1 MNPDESLGSEKRKAR
16 GERLSESIETE
27 DKDNICGRYG
37 HTHMEG
43 KHMDRLTFFKQG
55 LSSAM
60 DAVSAVI
67 GLKKAVNTFTEAVDE
82 ALGDIKSD
90 MGLYLKSVESDMYE
104 GVGSTLKEMARMG
117 YTTIETDS
125 YFGGKIYDLKPDDFR
140 RAADEAGLKI
150 TSAHL
155 RKYYADDMPEGPE
168 KEGGEK
174 EGGEKEGAETKE
186 NKIDEVETKENKTDG
201 AETKGKTKDIKD
213 KETEAEETVEVEAKE
228 AEGAEAKSAD
238 TAEAE
243 DPVMKWWDEALD
255 VQKAMGC
262 RYIVISRL
270 PDALTP
276 LTAARYADY
285 YTRIGDKALQRGMKL
300 CIHPERRVLTATDG
314 ASIFDIMALHMPQ
327 EKVWFEIDTREAHEA
342 GVDIVSMLKRY
353 KGRVMLLHLQDYG
366 IVTESGLIDFDKI
379 INTAIASGVK
389 DIFVEVRSYTLP
401 PRNCVERSMYNLE
414 SLPSLRY

>member
-1 MNPDESLGSEKRKAR
+1 
-16 GERLSESIETE
+16 
-27 DKDNICGRYG
+27 
-37 HTHMEG
+37 
-43 KHMDRLTFFKQG
+43 MDRLTFFKQG

-104 GVGSTLKEMARMG
+104 GVDSTLKEMARMG

-168 KEGGEK
+168 KEGVEKEGVEK
-174 EGGEKEGAETKE
+174 EGGEKEGTEKE
-186 NKIDEVETKENKTDG
+186 GTETKENKTDG
-201 AETKGKTKDIKD
+201 AETKGKTKDIKAERPED
-213 KETEAEETVEVEAKE
+213 KETEAEESVEVEAKE
-228 AEGAEAKSAD
+228 AEGAEEAEAKSAD
-238 TAEAE
+238 AAEAE

-314 ASIFDIMALHMPQ
+314 ASIFDIMALHLPQ

-401 PRNCVERSMYNLE
+401 PRNCVERSIYNLE

>member
-1 MNPDESLGSEKRKAR
+1 
-16 GERLSESIETE
+16 
-27 DKDNICGRYG
+27 
-37 HTHMEG
+37 
-43 KHMDRLTFFKQG
+43 MDRLTFFKQG

-125 YFGGKIYDLKPDDFR
+125 YFGGRIYDLKPDDFR

-155 RKYYADDMPEGPE
+155 RKYYADDMPEGLE
-168 KEGGEK
+168 KEGAEK
-174 EGGEKEGAETKE
+174 EGGEKEGAETKG

-201 AETKGKTKDIKD
+201 AETKGKTKDIKAERSED
-213 KETEAEETVEVEAKE
+213 KETEAEESVDVKAKG

-238 TAEAE
+238 AAKAE
-243 DPVMKWWDEALD
+243 DPIMKWWDEALD

-314 ASIFDIMALHMPQ
+314 ASIFDIMALHLPQ

>member
-1 MNPDESLGSEKRKAR
+1 
-16 GERLSESIETE
+16 
-27 DKDNICGRYG
+27 
-37 HTHMEG
+37 
-43 KHMDRLTFFKQG
+43 MDRLTFFKQG

-125 YFGGKIYDLKPDDFR
+125 YFGGKIYDLKPNDFR

-168 KEGGEK
+168 KEEAGTKEDKIEEAEAK
-174 EGGEKEGAETKE
+174 EG
-186 NKIDEVETKENKTDG
+186 KIDGVE
-201 AETKGKTKDIKD
+201 AKGETKDIKAERSED
-213 KETEAEETVEVEAKE
+213 KETEAEETVEVEAKGAEE
-228 AEGAEAKSAD
+228 AEEAEAKSAD
-238 TAEAE
+238 AAKVE
-243 DPVMKWWDEALD
+243 DLVMKWWDEALD

-285 YTRIGDKALQRGMKL
+285 YTRIGDKALQRGMRL

-314 ASIFDIMALHMPQ
+314 VSIFDIMALHMPQ

-379 INTAIASGVK
+379 ITAAINSGVK

>member
-1 MNPDESLGSEKRKAR
+1 
-16 GERLSESIETE
+16 
-27 DKDNICGRYG
+27 
-37 HTHMEG
+37 
-43 KHMDRLTFFKQG
+43 MDRLTFFKQG

-60 DAVSAVI
+60 DAVSAVV

-125 YFGGKIYDLKPDDFR
+125 YFGGRIYDLKPDDFR

-168 KEGGEK
+168 KEEAEK

-186 NKIDEVETKENKTDG
+186 NKIDEIETKENKTDG
-201 AETKGKTKDIKD
+201 AETKGKTKDIKAERSED
-213 KETEAEETVEVEAKE
+213 KETEAEETVEVEAKG
-228 AEGAEAKSAD
+228 AEEAEAKSAD
-238 TAEAE
+238 AAEVE

-255 VQKAMGC
+255 VQKTMGC

-285 YTRIGDKALQRGMKL
+285 YTRIGDKALQREMKL

-327 EKVWFEIDTREAHEA
+327 DKVWFEIDTREAHEA

>member
-1 MNPDESLGSEKRKAR
+1 
-16 GERLSESIETE
+16 
-27 DKDNICGRYG
+27 
-37 HTHMEG
+37 
-43 KHMDRLTFFKQG
+43 MDRLTFFKQG

-60 DAVSAVI
+60 DAVSAVV

-125 YFGGKIYDLKPDDFR
+125 YFGGRIYDLKPDDFR

-168 KEGGEK
+168 KEEAEK

-201 AETKGKTKDIKD
+201 AETKGKTKDIKAERPED
-213 KETEAEETVEVEAKE
+213 KETEAEESVDVKAKG

-238 TAEAE
+238 AAKAE

-285 YTRIGDKALQRGMKL
+285 YTRIGDNALQRGMKL

>member
-1 MNPDESLGSEKRKAR
+1 
-16 GERLSESIETE
+16 
-27 DKDNICGRYG
+27 
-37 HTHMEG
+37 
-43 KHMDRLTFFKQG
+43 MDRLTFFKQG

-155 RKYYADDMPEGPE
+155 LKYFADDLPEGRL
-168 KEGGEK
+168 KEEGEK

-201 AETKGKTKDIKD
+201 AETKGKTKDIKAERPED
-213 KETEAEETVEVEAKE
+213 KETETEESVEVEAKG
-228 AEGAEAKSAD
+228 AEEAEAKSAD

>member
-1 MNPDESLGSEKRKAR
+1 
-16 GERLSESIETE
+16 
-27 DKDNICGRYG
+27 
-37 HTHMEG
+37 
-43 KHMDRLTFFKQG
+43 
-55 LSSAM
+55 M
-60 DAVSAVI
+60 DAVSAVV

-125 YFGGKIYDLKPDDFR
+125 YFGGRIYDLKPDDFR

-168 KEGGEK
+168 KEGVEK
-174 EGGEKEGAETKE
+174 EGGEKEGT
-186 NKIDEVETKENKTDG
+186 ETKENKTDG
-201 AETKGKTKDIKD
+201 AETKGKTKDIKAERPED
-213 KETEAEETVEVEAKE
+213 KETEAEETVEVEAKG
-228 AEGAEAKSAD
+228 AEEAEAKSAD
-238 TAEAE
+238 AAKAE

-314 ASIFDIMALHMPQ
+314 ASILDIMALHMPQ

>member
-1 MNPDESLGSEKRKAR
+1 
-16 GERLSESIETE
+16 
-27 DKDNICGRYG
+27 
-37 HTHMEG
+37 
-43 KHMDRLTFFKQG
+43 MDRLTFFKQG

-60 DAVSAVI
+60 DAVSAVV

-104 GVGSTLKEMARMG
+104 GVDSTLKEMARMG

-125 YFGGKIYDLKPDDFR
+125 YFGGRIYDLKPDDFR

-155 RKYYADDMPEGPE
+155 RKYYADDMPEGLEKEGVE

-174 EGGEKEGAETKE
+174 EGT
-186 NKIDEVETKENKTDG
+186 ETKENKTDG
-201 AETKGKTKDIKD
+201 AETKGKTKDIKAERPED
-213 KETEAEETVEVEAKE
+213 RETEAEETVEVEAKG
-228 AEGAEAKSAD
+228 AEGAERAEAKSAD
-238 TAEAE
+238 AAEAE

-327 EKVWFEIDTREAHEA
+327 DKVWFEIDTREAHEA

>member
-1 MNPDESLGSEKRKAR
+1 
-16 GERLSESIETE
+16 
-27 DKDNICGRYG
+27 
-37 HTHMEG
+37 
-43 KHMDRLTFFKQG
+43 MDRLTFFKQG

-60 DAVSAVI
+60 DAVSAVV

-90 MGLYLKSVESDMYE
+90 MGLYLKSVESNMYE

-168 KEGGEK
+168 KEEA
-174 EGGEKEGAETKE
+174 EKEGAEKE
-186 NKIDEVETKENKTDG
+186 RTDTKENKTDG
-201 AETKGKTKDIKD
+201 AETKGKTKDIKAERSED
-213 KETEAEETVEVEAKE
+213 KETEADETVGVEAKGTE
-228 AEGAEAKSAD
+228 ETEGVTKEPEGEAEAKSAEAEANA
-238 TAEAE
+238 TEAE

>member
-1 MNPDESLGSEKRKAR
+1 
-16 GERLSESIETE
+16 
-27 DKDNICGRYG
+27 
-37 HTHMEG
+37 
-43 KHMDRLTFFKQG
+43 MDRLTFFKQG

-104 GVGSTLKEMARMG
+104 GVDSTLKEMARMG

-168 KEGGEK
+168 KEEAEK

-201 AETKGKTKDIKD
+201 AETKGKTKDIKAERPED
-213 KETEAEETVEVEAKE
+213 RETETEESVEVEAKG
-228 AEGAEAKSAD
+228 AEEAEAKSAD
-238 TAEAE
+238 AAKAE

-285 YTRIGDKALQRGMKL
+285 YTRIGDKALQRWMKL

-401 PRNCVERSMYNLE
+401 PRNCVERSIYNLE

>member
-37 HTHMEG
+37 RTHMEG

-60 DAVSAVI
+60 DAVSAVV

-168 KEGGEK
+168 KEGVEK
-174 EGGEKEGAETKE
+174 EGGEKEGPETKE
-186 NKIDEVETKENKTDG
+186 NKADG
-201 AETKGKTKDIKD
+201 AETKGKTKDIKAERPED
-213 KETEAEETVEVEAKE
+213 KETEAEETVEVEAKG
-228 AEGAEAKSAD
+228 AEEAEAKSAD
-238 TAEAE
+238 AAKAE

-300 CIHPERRVLTATDG
+300 CIHPERRVLTATNG

>member
-1 MNPDESLGSEKRKAR
+1 
-16 GERLSESIETE
+16 
-27 DKDNICGRYG
+27 
-37 HTHMEG
+37 
-43 KHMDRLTFFKQG
+43 MDRLTFFKQG

-125 YFGGKIYDLKPDDFR
+125 YFGGRIYDLKPDDFR

-168 KEGGEK
+168 KEGVEKEGGEKERVEKERVEK
-174 EGGEKEGAETKE
+174 EGGEKEGA
-186 NKIDEVETKENKTDG
+186 ETKENKTDG
-201 AETKGKTKDIKD
+201 AETKGKTKDIKAERSED
-213 KETEAEETVEVEAKE
+213 KETEAEETVEVEAKG
-228 AEGAEAKSAD
+228 AEGAEAKSEDA
-238 TAEAE
+238 AEVE

-342 GVDIVSMLKRY
+342 GVDVVSMLKRY

>member
-1 MNPDESLGSEKRKAR
+1 
-16 GERLSESIETE
+16 
-27 DKDNICGRYG
+27 
-37 HTHMEG
+37 
-43 KHMDRLTFFKQG
+43 MDRLTFFKQG

-125 YFGGKIYDLKPDDFR
+125 CFGGRIYDLKPDDFR

-168 KEGGEK
+168 KEEAEK
-174 EGGEKEGAETKE
+174 EGGEKEGPEKE
-186 NKIDEVETKENKTDG
+186 GVEKEGGEKEGTETKENKTDG
-201 AETKGKTKDIKD
+201 AETKGKTKDIKAERSED
-213 KETEAEETVEVEAKE
+213 KETEAEETVEVEAKG
-228 AEGAEAKSAD
+228 AEEAEAKSAD
-238 TAEAE
+238 AAKAE

>member
-1 MNPDESLGSEKRKAR
+1 M
-16 GERLSESIETE
+16 SESIETE
-27 DKDNICGRYG
+27 DKDNICVWHGRA
-37 HTHMEG
+37 HMEG

-125 YFGGKIYDLKPDDFR
+125 YFGGRIYDLKPDDFR

-168 KEGGEK
+168 KEEAEKEGVEK
-174 EGGEKEGAETKE
+174 EGGEKEGT
-186 NKIDEVETKENKTDG
+186 ETKENKTDG
-201 AETKGKTKDIKD
+201 AETKGKTKDIKAERSED
-213 KETEAEETVEVEAKE
+213 RETEAEESVDVKAKG

-238 TAEAE
+238 AAEVE

-255 VQKAMGC
+255 VHKAMGC

-276 LTAARYADY
+276 LTATRYADY

-401 PRNCVERSMYNLE
+401 PRNCVERSIYNLE

>member
-1 MNPDESLGSEKRKAR
+1 
-16 GERLSESIETE
+16 
-27 DKDNICGRYG
+27 
-37 HTHMEG
+37 
-43 KHMDRLTFFKQG
+43 MDRLTFFKQG

-104 GVGSTLKEMARMG
+104 GVDSTLKEMARMG

-168 KEGGEK
+168 KEEAEK

-201 AETKGKTKDIKD
+201 AETKGKTKDIKAERSED
-213 KETEAEETVEVEAKE
+213 RETEAEESVDVKAKGAEGAEAKG

-238 TAEAE
+238 AAEAE

-255 VQKAMGC
+255 VHKAMGC

-327 EKVWFEIDTREAHEA
+327 KKVWFEIDTREAHEA

>member
-1 MNPDESLGSEKRKAR
+1 
-16 GERLSESIETE
+16 
-27 DKDNICGRYG
+27 
-37 HTHMEG
+37 
-43 KHMDRLTFFKQG
+43 MDRLTFFKQG

-60 DAVSAVI
+60 DAVSAVV

-168 KEGGEK
+168 KEEAEK

-201 AETKGKTKDIKD
+201 AETKGKTKDIKAERSED
-213 KETEAEETVEVEAKE
+213 RETEAEESVDVKAKG

-238 TAEAE
+238 AAEAE

>member
-1 MNPDESLGSEKRKAR
+1 
-16 GERLSESIETE
+16 
-27 DKDNICGRYG
+27 
-37 HTHMEG
+37 
-43 KHMDRLTFFKQG
+43 MDRLTFFKQG

-60 DAVSAVI
+60 DAVSAVV

-168 KEGGEK
+168 KEGVEK
-174 EGGEKEGAETKE
+174 EGGEKDGT
-186 NKIDEVETKENKTDG
+186 ETKENKTDG
-201 AETKGKTKDIKD
+201 AETKGKTKDIKAERPED
-213 KETEAEETVEVEAKE
+213 RETEAEESVEVEAKE
-228 AEGAEAKSAD
+228 AEGAEEVEAKSAD

-255 VQKAMGC
+255 VHKAMGC

-285 YTRIGDKALQRGMKL
+285 YTRIGYKALQRGMKL

-342 GVDIVSMLKRY
+342 GIDIVSMLKRY

-366 IVTESGLIDFDKI
+366 IVTESGLIDFDEI

>member
-1 MNPDESLGSEKRKAR
+1 
-16 GERLSESIETE
+16 
-27 DKDNICGRYG
+27 
-37 HTHMEG
+37 
-43 KHMDRLTFFKQG
+43 MDRLTFFKQG

-60 DAVSAVI
+60 DAVSAVV

-168 KEGGEK
+168 KEGAEK

-186 NKIDEVETKENKTDG
+186 NKIDEIETKENKTDG
-201 AETKGKTKDIKD
+201 AETKGKTKDIKAERPED
-213 KETEAEETVEVEAKE
+213 KETEAEESVDVKAKG

-238 TAEAE
+238 AAEVE

-276 LTAARYADY
+276 LTAARYAGY

-327 EKVWFEIDTREAHEA
+327 DKVWFELDTREAHEA
-342 GVDIVSMLKRY
+342 DVDIVSMLKRY
-353 KGRVMLLHLQDYG
+353 KGRVLLLHLQDYG

>member
-1 MNPDESLGSEKRKAR
+1 
-16 GERLSESIETE
+16 
-27 DKDNICGRYG
+27 
-37 HTHMEG
+37 
-43 KHMDRLTFFKQG
+43 MDRLTFFKQG

-104 GVGSTLKEMARMG
+104 GVDSTLKEMARMG

-168 KEGGEK
+168 KEGAEK

-186 NKIDEVETKENKTDG
+186 NKIDEIETKENKTAG
-201 AETKGKTKDIKD
+201 AETKGKTKDIKAERSED

-228 AEGAEAKSAD
+228 AEGAEAKSEDA
-238 TAEAE
+238 AEVE

>member
-1 MNPDESLGSEKRKAR
+1 
-16 GERLSESIETE
+16 
-27 DKDNICGRYG
+27 
-37 HTHMEG
+37 
-43 KHMDRLTFFKQG
+43 MDRLTFFKQG

-60 DAVSAVI
+60 DAVSAVV

-90 MGLYLKSVESDMYE
+90 VGLYLKSVESDMYE

-168 KEGGEK
+168 KEEAEK
-174 EGGEKEGAETKE
+174 EGGEKERS
-186 NKIDEVETKENKTDG
+186 DTKENKTDG

-228 AEGAEAKSAD
+228 AEEAEAKSAD

-300 CIHPERRVLTATDG
+300 CIHPERRVLTATGG

>member
-1 MNPDESLGSEKRKAR
+1 MRTVRPYAHVGAR
-16 GERLSESIETE
+16 
-27 DKDNICGRYG
+27 
-37 HTHMEG
+37 
-43 KHMDRLTFFKQG
+43 HMDRLTFFKQG

-228 AEGAEAKSAD
+228 AEEAEAKSAD

-300 CIHPERRVLTATDG
+300 CIHPERRMLTATDG

>member
-1 MNPDESLGSEKRKAR
+1 
-16 GERLSESIETE
+16 
-27 DKDNICGRYG
+27 
-37 HTHMEG
+37 
-43 KHMDRLTFFKQG
+43 MDRLTFFKQG

-168 KEGGEK
+168 KEEAEKEGAEK

-186 NKIDEVETKENKTDG
+186 NKIDEIETKENKTDG
-201 AETKGKTKDIKD
+201 AETKGKTKDIKAERSED

-228 AEGAEAKSAD
+228 AEGAEAKSEDA
-238 TAEAE
+238 AEVE

-285 YTRIGDKALQRGMKL
+285 YTRIGDKAVQRGMKL

>member
-1 MNPDESLGSEKRKAR
+1 
-16 GERLSESIETE
+16 
-27 DKDNICGRYG
+27 
-37 HTHMEG
+37 
-43 KHMDRLTFFKQG
+43 MDRLTFFKQG

-104 GVGSTLKEMARMG
+104 GVDSTLKEMARMG

-168 KEGGEK
+168 KEEAEK

-186 NKIDEVETKENKTDG
+186 NKIDKVETKENKTDG
-201 AETKGKTKDIKD
+201 AETKEKTKDIKAERPED
-213 KETEAEETVEVEAKE
+213 KETEAEESVEVEAKG

-238 TAEAE
+238 AAEVE

-276 LTAARYADY
+276 LTAARYAGY

-379 INTAIASGVK
+379 ITAAINSGVK

>member
-1 MNPDESLGSEKRKAR
+1 
-16 GERLSESIETE
+16 
-27 DKDNICGRYG
+27 
-37 HTHMEG
+37 
-43 KHMDRLTFFKQG
+43 MDRLTFFKQG

-60 DAVSAVI
+60 DAVSAVV

-125 YFGGKIYDLKPDDFR
+125 YFGGRIYDLKPDDFR

-155 RKYYADDMPEGPE
+155 RKYYADDMPEGLE
-168 KEGGEK
+168 KEGVEK

-201 AETKGKTKDIKD
+201 AETKGKTKDIKAERPED
-213 KETEAEETVEVEAKE
+213 KETEAEETVEVEAKG

-238 TAEAE
+238 AAKAE

-314 ASIFDIMALHMPQ
+314 ASIFDIMALHMLQ

>member
-1 MNPDESLGSEKRKAR
+1 
-16 GERLSESIETE
+16 
-27 DKDNICGRYG
+27 
-37 HTHMEG
+37 MEG

-60 DAVSAVI
+60 DAVSAVV

-125 YFGGKIYDLKPDDFR
+125 YFGGRIYDLKPDDFR

-168 KEGGEK
+168 KEGAEK
-174 EGGEKEGAETKE
+174 EGGEKEGT
-186 NKIDEVETKENKTDG
+186 ETKENKTDG
-201 AETKGKTKDIKD
+201 AETKGKTKDIKAERSED
-213 KETEAEETVEVEAKE
+213 RETEAEESVDVKAKG

-238 TAEAE
+238 AAEAE

-379 INTAIASGVK
+379 INTAINSGVK

>member
-1 MNPDESLGSEKRKAR
+1 
-16 GERLSESIETE
+16 
-27 DKDNICGRYG
+27 
-37 HTHMEG
+37 
-43 KHMDRLTFFKQG
+43 MDRLTFFKQG

-60 DAVSAVI
+60 DAVSAVV

-168 KEGGEK
+168 KEGTEK
-174 EGGEKEGAETKE
+174 EGGEKEGADTKE
-186 NKIDEVETKENKTDG
+186 NKTDGAETKENKTDG

-213 KETEAEETVEVEAKE
+213 KETEAEESVEVEAKE
-228 AEGAEAKSAD
+228 AEGAERAEAKSAD
-238 TAEAE
+238 AAEAE

-353 KGRVMLLHLQDYG
+353 KGRVMLLHLHDYG

-379 INTAIASGVK
+379 ITAAINSGVK

>member
-1 MNPDESLGSEKRKAR
+1 
-16 GERLSESIETE
+16 
-27 DKDNICGRYG
+27 
-37 HTHMEG
+37 
-43 KHMDRLTFFKQG
+43 MDRLTFFKQG

-60 DAVSAVI
+60 DAVSAVV
-67 GLKKAVNTFTEAVDE
+67 GLKKAVNTFTEVVDE

-104 GVGSTLKEMARMG
+104 GVDSTLKEMARMG

-125 YFGGKIYDLKPDDFR
+125 YFGGRIYDLKPDDFR

-168 KEGGEK
+168 KEGVEK
-174 EGGEKEGAETKE
+174 EGGEKEGT
-186 NKIDEVETKENKTDG
+186 ETKENKTDG
-201 AETKGKTKDIKD
+201 AETKGKTKDIKAERPED
-213 KETEAEETVEVEAKE
+213 KETEAEESVEVEAKE
-228 AEGAEAKSAD
+228 AEGAEEAEAKSAD

-314 ASIFDIMALHMPQ
+314 ASIFDIMALHTPQ

>member
-1 MNPDESLGSEKRKAR
+1 
-16 GERLSESIETE
+16 
-27 DKDNICGRYG
+27 
-37 HTHMEG
+37 
-43 KHMDRLTFFKQG
+43 MDRLTFFKHG

-60 DAVSAVI
+60 DAVSAVV

-125 YFGGKIYDLKPDDFR
+125 YFGGRIYDLKPDDFR

-155 RKYYADDMPEGPE
+155 RKYYADDMPEGLE
-168 KEGGEK
+168 KEGAEK

-201 AETKGKTKDIKD
+201 AETKGKTKDIKAERSED
-213 KETEAEETVEVEAKE
+213 KETEAEESVEVEAKG

-238 TAEAE
+238 AAEVE

>member
-1 MNPDESLGSEKRKAR
+1 
-16 GERLSESIETE
+16 
-27 DKDNICGRYG
+27 
-37 HTHMEG
+37 MEG

-60 DAVSAVI
+60 DAVSAVV

-125 YFGGKIYDLKPDDFR
+125 YFGGRIYDLKPDDFR

-168 KEGGEK
+168 KEGVEK
-174 EGGEKEGAETKE
+174 EGGEKEGT
-186 NKIDEVETKENKTDG
+186 ETKENKTDG
-201 AETKGKTKDIKD
+201 AETKGKTKDIKAERPED
-213 KETEAEETVEVEAKE
+213 KETEAEETVEVEAKG
-228 AEGAEAKSAD
+228 AEEAEAKSAD
-238 TAEAE
+238 AAKAE

>member
-1 MNPDESLGSEKRKAR
+1 
-16 GERLSESIETE
+16 
-27 DKDNICGRYG
+27 
-37 HTHMEG
+37 
-43 KHMDRLTFFKQG
+43 MDRLTFFKQG

-104 GVGSTLKEMARMG
+104 GVDSTLKEMARMG

-140 RAADEAGLKI
+140 RTADEAGLKI

-168 KEGGEK
+168 KEEAEK

-201 AETKGKTKDIKD
+201 AETKGKTKDIKAERSED
-213 KETEAEETVEVEAKE
+213 RETEAEESVDVKAKG

>member
-1 MNPDESLGSEKRKAR
+1 
-16 GERLSESIETE
+16 
-27 DKDNICGRYG
+27 
-37 HTHMEG
+37 
-43 KHMDRLTFFKQG
+43 MDRLTFFKQG

-60 DAVSAVI
+60 DAVSAVV

-125 YFGGKIYDLKPDDFR
+125 YFGGRIYDLKPDAFR

-168 KEGGEK
+168 KEGAEK

-186 NKIDEVETKENKTDG
+186 NKIDEIETKENKTDG
-201 AETKGKTKDIKD
+201 AETKGKTKDIKAERSED
-213 KETEAEETVEVEAKE
+213 RETEAEESVDVKAKG

-238 TAEAE
+238 AAEAE

-342 GVDIVSMLKRY
+342 GVDIVSILKRY

>member
-1 MNPDESLGSEKRKAR
+1 
-16 GERLSESIETE
+16 
-27 DKDNICGRYG
+27 
-37 HTHMEG
+37 
-43 KHMDRLTFFKQG
+43 MDRLTFFKQG

-60 DAVSAVI
+60 DAVSAVV

-155 RKYYADDMPEGPE
+155 RKYYADDMPEGA
-168 KEGGEK
+168 
-174 EGGEKEGAETKE
+174 EKEGAETKE
-186 NKIDEVETKENKTDG
+186 NKIDEVETK
-201 AETKGKTKDIKD
+201 GKTKDIKAERSED

-228 AEGAEAKSAD
+228 AEGAEAKSEDA
-238 TAEAE
+238 AEVE

-379 INTAIASGVK
+379 ITAAINSGVK

>member
-1 MNPDESLGSEKRKAR
+1 
-16 GERLSESIETE
+16 
-27 DKDNICGRYG
+27 
-37 HTHMEG
+37 
-43 KHMDRLTFFKQG
+43 MDRLTFFKQG

-60 DAVSAVI
+60 DAVSAVV

-125 YFGGKIYDLKPDDFR
+125 YFGGRIYDLKPDDFR

-155 RKYYADDMPEGPE
+155 RKYYADDMPEGLE
-168 KEGGEK
+168 KEGAEK
-174 EGGEKEGAETKE
+174 EGGEKEGAETKG

-201 AETKGKTKDIKD
+201 AETKGKTKDIKAERSED
-213 KETEAEETVEVEAKE
+213 RETEAEESVDVKAKG

-243 DPVMKWWDEALD
+243 DPIMKWWDEALD
-255 VQKAMGC
+255 VHKAMGC